1 MEDNRYMQYEG
12 KTSARP
18 MRVPAHM
25 QHISSFSNFAELMD
39 SDSEGDRRSR
49 SSGMEIEMEVLD
61 ELETTLS
68 VHEMAFTQACTTNLQ
83 DYVEDLELITH
94 VAGEDFKGNQQKAQ
108 QEASTVQKWRKLSWP
123 LVLFLVLGVLLL
135 FFARGHLFQ
144 FLNWLEHLPWAESL
158 LVFVILF
165 TLVSFPFGFGYI
177 ILNMTCGYL
186 YGFIQGQII
195 VMISVSIGVS
205 ISLLLCRSWFKD
217 YARNIITSNALQA
230 VMRVVEGPHGFKV
243 IFLTRFTPIPFGLQ
257 NVLFAVSVY
266 IIIGNLVM

>member
-1 MEDNRYMQYEG
+1 MATDSYMHYDEG
-12 KTSARP
+12 KSSAFQ
-18 MRVPAHM
+18 MRVPTHM
-25 QHISSFSNFAELMD
+25 QHISSFSNFSVLVD

-49 SSGMEIEMEVLD
+49 SSGMEIDMEVID
-61 ELETTLS
+61 ELESTLS
-68 VHEMAFTQACTTNLQ
+68 VHEMACTQGCTTNLQ
-83 DYVEDLELITH
+83 EYVEDLELISH
-94 VAGEDFKGNQQKAQ
+94 AAGEDLRKSQQKGQ
-108 QEASTVQKWRKLSWP
+108 QQLTTVQKWRKLSWP
-123 LVLFLVLGVLLL
+123 LILFIVLGVLLL
-135 FFARGHLFQ
+135 YFARGHLFQ
-144 FLNWLEHLPWAESL
+144 FLSWLEHLPWIESL
-158 LVFVILF
+158 LVFVVLF

-195 VMISVSIGVS
+195 VMISVAIGVS

-257 NVLFAVSVY
+257 NVLFAVS
-266 IIIGNLVM
+266 